1 MSPRVHEGLSYLGR
15 EISASRDEFHSANG
29 YGAAMLLDGLIGNGY
44 AVQKNDRV
52 ALSEAGRRA
61 LGDVTA
67 ATASIQA

>member
-29 YGAAMLLDGLIGNGY
+29 YGAAMLLDGLLGNGY
-44 AVQKNDRV
+44 AVQKDGRV
-52 ALSEAGRRA
+52 ALSERGQRA

-67 ATASIQA
+67 AAQG